1 MEKYEKSRR
10 ESRTTVKKQQELKQN
25 NRKLNFKV
33 LKKPGNFTLVFAT
46 AYIMLIIL
54 SVIGRISTLK
64 YTSTTEVTF
73 GAVIG
78 EFLMPIIVAAL
89 LIVTTII
96 YYKNRVYGAALEMSV
111 GLSMVVDVLIS
122 VFTSGFDFLALLL
135 TLIIPSTLI
144 VHSIITLKAI
154 KKEKKKS
161 A

>member
-1 MEKYEKSRR
+1 MEKYEKARR